1 MHEIGVVRSMVKTVT
16 DFAEQNDIFDGYYP
30 IASGG
35 LPPLALPRCTLV
47 FTKQLGFLNRL

>member
-1 MHEIGVVRSMVKTVT
+1 MVKTVT
-16 DFAEQNDIFDGYYP
+16 DFAEQNDIFDGYEP
-30 IASGG
+30 IVSGG

>member
-1 MHEIGVVRSMVKTVT
+1 MVKTVT
-16 DFAEQNDIFDGYYP
+16 DFAEQNDIFDGYDP
-30 IASGG
+30 IVSGG